1 MGRVGCSA
9 NRSLASE
16 ASCTGSPESHG
27 AAHSSSCMLCPA
39 FAVLLPIVEL
49 VKSRSIAGVLGTV
62 SGLQVLQSDGSVE
75 GAAVVGMAA
84 PSETRVQAEAIP
96 AAGWGDVSMQLLL
109 RYADGRQEWLDLCV
123 EQDRERLQEHVWRYH
138 STCACDM
145 CVQVAARPPV
155 QQDGERP
162 RGLSV

>member
-1 MGRVGCSA
+1 MGR
-9 NRSLASE
+9 R
-16 ASCTGSPESHG
+16 T
-27 AAHSSSCMLCPA
+27 AHPA
-39 FAVLLPIVEL
+39 C
-49 VKSRSIAGVLGTV
+49 VLGTV

-84 PSETRVQAEAIP
+84 PSETRVQAGAIP